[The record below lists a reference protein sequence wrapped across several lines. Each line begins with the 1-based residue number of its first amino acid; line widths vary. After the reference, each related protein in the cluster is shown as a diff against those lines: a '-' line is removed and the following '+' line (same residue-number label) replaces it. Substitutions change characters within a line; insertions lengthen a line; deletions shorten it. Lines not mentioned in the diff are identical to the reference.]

1 MKKSFNLIEAL
12 AALSILSLVSVILL
26 PAIYNSIT
34 ANSKKDDSYKMAL
47 ELQGIVENYKAEHFN
62 NKPHE
67 TYEDCLI
74 TEKISAKY
82 KTVKFTYLKDEKS
95 LEFSLILPT
104 DISRYKQ
111 VKGEKDND

>member
-62 NKPHE
+62 NKNHK
-67 TYEDCLI
+67 TYDNCLI
-74 TEKISAKY
+74 QEEKSEKY
-82 KTVKFTYLKDEKS
+82 KKVNFTYIKDNKN
-95 LEFSLILPT
+95 LELSLILPN
-104 DISRYKQ
+104 DISRYTT
-111 VKGEKDND
+111 EKRENTNE